1 MKILKCIKEVSK
13 ETHVVTDVII
23 GNVYEQF
30 EGYDDSDDYYIKD
43 ESGKYRYYDK
53 WFFEVV
59 S

>member
-1 MKILKCIKEVSK
+1 MYKKKLQK
-13 ETHVVTDVII
+13 THVVTDVII
-23 GNVYEQF
+23 GNVYEQL
-30 EGYDDSDDYYIKD
+30 EGYDDFDDYYIKD

>member
-1 MKILKCIKEVSK
+1 MRVPK
-13 ETHVVTDVII
+13 ETHVITDVIV

-30 EGYDDSDDYYIKD
+30 EGYDDCDDYYIKD